1 VHPPLSSTSAGGGN
15 RLVVDE
21 EPKQVREIYSGATA
35 QRVPAPNAR
44 IDVEKLE
51 FAIAGILLELDLDKS
66 GEPRGRQ

>member
-1 VHPPLSSTSAGGGN
+1 MREVNSTAPG
-15 RLVVDE
+15 
-21 EPKQVREIYSGATA
+21 KC
-35 QRVPAPNAR
+35 VPAPNAR